1 MRKRF
6 KKLRRHLWD
15 RLCLVRDGYYII
27 RRGRCWLWVN
37 TSLYYHQLSPPWV
50 SRWDDGFTGF

>member
-37 TSLYYHQLSPPWV
+37 TSLYYHQLSPPL
-50 SRWDDGFTGF
+50 GKPLG